1 MTITIDSTNPR
12 SVAALELMTQAGQW
26 GKAHLRDGQKFYAV
40 PSRTQPNVRYL
51 TDTHSCT
58 CPDHKWRG
66 VDCAHILAV
75 RLHVARVT
83 GRQPRRP
90 RRDDCG
96 PTSSCQPDGRVCP
109 RHLHRAERQ
118 LDPRRVAALSA
129 EYESLFPSE

>member
-1 MTITIDSTNPR
+1 MVVTIDSTNPR

-51 TDTHSCT
+51 VDTHSCT

-75 RLHVARVT
+75 RLHVARVKARQPAPKLT
-83 GRQPRRP
+83 GRQAAAARKY
-90 RRDDCG
+90 
-96 PTSSCQPDGRVCP
+96 
-109 RHLHRAERQ
+109 AEIF
-118 LDPRRVAALSA
+118 AGEA
-129 EYESLFPSE
+129 